1 MNYPFKPV
9 SCKIYAYLSLGINSL
24 FSVGSPCDIVRRMK
38 TLLINSIYRA
48 TEGEGIH
55 IGTPQ
60 IFVRFQGCHVGCVN
74 CDTKE
79 SWDFDPAH
87 TMELDEVMEKVEVL
101 SQDIIK
107 RVSITGGDP
116 LHPSHVPS
124 LIELVKE
131 LKARNYFVN
140 IEAAGTRIVK
150 DVFDLVDFVSFDIKT
165 PSTQVKT
172 SRDVLARF
180 IEGYGHKAQ
189 IKAVVADKKDFE
201 YVYDYYRGIPEGER
215 FKSPWCLTPCY
226 EPGEEFPMNRFQQV
240 VQLNENFGLPFRV
253 IGQQHKW
260 VYGPGERLV

>member
-1 MNYPFKPV
+1 MLY
-9 SCKIYAYLSLGINSL
+9 SAT
-24 FSVGSPCDIVRRMK
+24 MT

-55 IGTPQ
+55 IGMPQ
-60 IFVRFQGCHVGCVN
+60 IFVRFQGCHIGCVN

-79 SWDFDPAH
+79 TWEFDPAF
-87 TMELDEVMEKVEVL
+87 TMGLDDVMEKVETL
-101 SQDIIK
+101 SQNIIK

-124 LIELVKE
+124 LIKLIDE

-150 DVFDLVDFVSFDIKT
+150 EVFDKVDFVSYDFKT
-165 PSTQVKT
+165 PSTEVKT
-172 SRDVLARF
+172 SKELLYKFLLD
-180 IEGYGHKAQ
+180 YGAKAQ

-201 YVYDYYRGIPEGER
+201 ATYDAFHFVRTQEKAPIA
-215 FKSPWCLTPCY
+215 PWCLTPCY
-226 EPGEEFPMNRFQQV
+226 EPGEAFPMNRFQQV

-260 VYGPGERLV
+260 MYGPEVKHV

>member
-1 MNYPFKPV
+1 MVESRP
-9 SCKIYAYLSLGINSL
+9 
-24 FSVGSPCDIVRRMK
+24 MT

-55 IGTPQ
+55 IGIPQ
-60 IFVRFQGCHVGCVN
+60 IFVRFQGCHIGCVN

-79 SWDFDPAH
+79 TWDFDPAF
-87 TMELDEVMEKVEVL
+87 TTSLDDVMEKIEVL
-101 SQDIIK
+101 SQNVIK

-124 LIELVKE
+124 LIELVAE

-150 DVFDLVDFVSFDIKT
+150 EVFDAVDFISYDYKT

-172 SRDVLARF
+172 SQDLLLKF
-180 IEGYGHKAQ
+180 IQAYGEKSQ
-189 IKAVVADKKDFE
+189 IKAVVSDKKDFE
-201 YVYDYYRGIPEGER
+201 STFDALHFIQTQNGPLTV
-215 FKSPWCLTPCY
+215 PWCLTPCY
-226 EPGEEFPMNRFQQV
+226 EPGEPFPMNRFQQV
-240 VQLNENFGLPFRV
+240 VQLNEQFGLPFRV

-260 VYGPGERLV
+260 VYGPSERLV

>member
-1 MNYPFKPV
+1 MLY
-9 SCKIYAYLSLGINSL
+9 SAA
-24 FSVGSPCDIVRRMK
+24 ME

-60 IFVRFQGCHVGCVN
+60 IFVRFQGCHIGCVN

-79 SWDFDPAH
+79 TWDFDPAY
-87 TMELDEVMEKVEVL
+87 TKSLDEVMEKVEVL
-101 SQDIIK
+101 SQDVIK

-124 LIELVKE
+124 LLALVKE
-131 LKARNYFVN
+131 LKARNYWVN
-140 IEAAGTRIVK
+140 VEAAGTRVVK
-150 DVFDLVDFVSFDIKT
+150 EVFDLVDFVSFDIKT

-172 SRDVLARF
+172 SKELLLKF
-180 IEGYGHKAQ
+180 LQEYGHKAQ

-201 YVYDYYRGIPEGER
+201 TVFDAFYFAKQNEAPVA
-215 FKSPWCLTPCY
+215 SWCLTPCF
-226 EPGEEFPMNRFQQV
+226 EPGEKFPMNRFQQV
-240 VQLNENFGLPFRV
+240 VQLNENYGTPFRV

-260 VYGPGERLV
+260 VYGSDARLV

>member
-1 MNYPFKPV
+1 MT
-9 SCKIYAYLSLGINSL
+9 
-24 FSVGSPCDIVRRMK
+24 

-79 SWDFDPAH
+79 TWDFDPAY
-87 TMELDEVMEKVEVL
+87 TTSLYQVMEKVEVL
-101 SQDIIK
+101 SQNIIK

-116 LHPSHVPS
+116 LHPSHIPS
-124 LIELVKE
+124 LIELIKE

-140 IEAAGTRIVK
+140 IEAAGTRVVK
-150 DVFDLVDFVSFDIKT
+150 EVFDLVDFISYDFKT
-165 PSTQVKT
+165 PSTTVRT
-172 SRDVLARF
+172 SKDLLLKF
-180 IEGYGHKAQ
+180 IQEYGHKAQ

-201 YVYDYYRGIPEGER
+201 ATFDAYHFVKTSGAELPA
-215 FKSPWCLTPCY
+215 WCLTPCY
-226 EPGEEFPMNRFQQV
+226 EPGEAFPMNRFQQV
-240 VQLNENFGLPFRV
+240 VHLNESFGLPFRV

-260 VYGPGERLV
+260 MYGAEARLV

>member
-1 MNYPFKPV
+1 MVF
-9 SCKIYAYLSLGINSL
+9 LGL
-24 FSVGSPCDIVRRMK
+24 ALWYHPLQMT

-79 SWDFDPAH
+79 TWDFDPMYSV
-87 TMELDEVMEKVEVL
+87 TLDDVMEKVETL

-124 LIELVKE
+124 LFALVKE
-131 LKARNYFVN
+131 LKDRNYFVN
-140 IEAAGTRIVK
+140 IEAAGTRVVK
-150 DVFDLVDFVSFDIKT
+150 EVFDLVDFISYDYKT
-165 PSTQVKT
+165 PSTGVKT
-172 SRDVLARF
+172 SKELLLKF
-180 IEGYGHKAQ
+180 IQDYGDRAQ

-201 YVYDYYRGIPEGER
+201 ATYDVYHFVKQNLGEV
-215 FKSPWCLTPCY
+215 KSPWCLTPCF
-226 EPGEEFPMNRFQQV
+226 EPGEAFPMNRFQQV

-260 VYGPGERLV
+260 VYGQDAKLV

>member
-1 MNYPFKPV
+1 MT
-9 SCKIYAYLSLGINSL
+9 
-24 FSVGSPCDIVRRMK
+24 

-79 SWDFDPAH
+79 TWEFDPSF
-87 TMELDEVMEKVEVL
+87 TKSLDEVMEEIEIL

-124 LIELVKE
+124 VIALVKE
-131 LKARNYFVN
+131 LKKRNYFIN
-140 IEAAGTRIVK
+140 IEAAGTRVVK
-150 DVFDLVDFVSFDIKT
+150 EVFDLVDFISYDFKT
-165 PSTQVKT
+165 PSTTVKT
-172 SRDVLARF
+172 SKDLLLTFV
-180 IEGYGHKAQ
+180 ETYKDKAQ
-189 IKAVVADKKDFE
+189 IKAVVNDKKDFE
-201 YVYDYYRGIPEGER
+201 ASYDA
-215 FKSPWCLTPCY
+215 FHFLKSKNAPSVPWCLTPCF
-226 EPGEEFPMNRFQQV
+226 EPGEPFPMNRFQQV
-240 VQLNENFGLPFRV
+240 VQLNESFGLPFRV

-260 VYGPGERLV
+260 MYGAETRHV

>member
-1 MNYPFKPV
+1 MV
-9 SCKIYAYLSLGINSL
+9 S
-24 FSVGSPCDIVRRMK
+24 SPCGLCYNPHPME

-48 TEGEGIH
+48 TEGEGVH

-60 IFVRFQGCHVGCVN
+60 IFVRFQGCHIGCVN

-79 SWDFDPAH
+79 TWEFDPAF
-87 TMELDEVMEKVEVL
+87 TMSLDEVMEKVEVL

-124 LIELVKE
+124 LLALVKQ
-131 LKARNYFVN
+131 LKERDYFIN

-150 DVFDLVDFVSFDIKT
+150 EAFDLVDFISFDIKT
-165 PSTQVKT
+165 PSTHVKT
-172 SRDVLARF
+172 SKELLLRF
-180 IEGYGHKAQ
+180 LEEYGHKAQ

-201 YVYDYYRGIPEGER
+201 SVFDAFYFTKNNQAPWA
-215 FKSPWCLTPCY
+215 PWCLTPCY
-226 EPGEEFPMNRFQQV
+226 EADEKFPMNRFQQV
-240 VQLNENFGLPFRV
+240 VQLNESFGMPFRV

-260 VYGPGERLV
+260 LYGPDAKNV